1 VSLARS
7 GSNLLRIAGGGGVIS
22 VGAESSDPYDLG
34 TVPFAYDWPTA
45 PTTSTTIE
53 VDTIAEFQSAVGQ
66 SGAIINV
73 AAGTYTGNLTVD
85 GSDLDIRV
93 SNSAFITGVLTWAG
107 DRIKWTGGNLVDGN
121 MEGGGFTDIL
131 VDDFYVD
138 SDGDTYG
145 TPHNFADSG
154 AWSRMAWINSTIAV
168 YGGDTSGSWAWFANQ
183 NGGSDLIMA
192 NVKMI
197 STDGQNNRFMNCD
210 NLILVD
216 CVFNPTNES
225 ANGLR
230 CHNICT
236 NVFISDCT
244 VVNIIKFDQAGS
256 EVTASVEDATLDGL
270 INYNPSLNI
279 ILHGSQPNTGS
290 MANTAFHHS
299 TGGSPA
305 SPTPLSDGGGNTWVS
320 WDHSTLPDFSAYGA
334 QR

>member
-22 VGAESSDPYDLG
+22 VGAESGDPYDLG

-121 MEGGGFTDIL
+121 MVGGGFTDIL
-131 VDDFYVD
+131 VDDFYVN

-145 TPHNFADSG
+145 TPNNFADSG
-154 AWSRMAWINSTIAV
+154 AWSRLAFINSTLGL
-168 YGGDTSGSWAWFANQ
+168 YGGDGSGSWAWYGNP
-183 NGGSDLIMA
+183 NGGSGLIMA
-192 NVKMI
+192 NVKLI
-197 STDGQNNRFMNCD
+197 STDGQSNRFMAQD
-210 NLILVD
+210 ELIIVD
-216 CVFNPTNES
+216 SVFNPDGLSN
-225 ANGLR
+225 NGWRLHNGSNNIFLR
-230 CHNICT
+230 DT
-236 NVFISDCT
+236 T
-244 VVNIIKFDQAGS
+244 VVGSIQMHYNS
-256 EVTASVEDATLDGL
+256 EVNATNCTILRMDAYSTLGAG
-270 INYNPSLNI
+270 
-279 ILHGSQPNTGS
+279 ILHETGNTGS
-290 MANTAFHHS
+290 ITDSTFYHD
-299 TGGSPA
+299 TGGAFPSP
-305 SPTPLSDGGGNTWVS
+305 SPFTDGGGNQWLA